1 MKRKLK
7 NNRGETV
14 VEVLASILIAALS
27 VALLFGAVMA
37 SVNMDL
43 SAQKTD
49 QDLYEGLN
57 TAQIQE
63 GTSSSGTV
71 KISGKNS
78 AGIASSADVS
88 VNFYGSG
95 GVLSYAPPAP

>member
-43 SAQKTD
+43 SAQETD
-49 QDLYEGLN
+49 QKLYAGLN
-57 TAQIQE
+57 TAQVQKD
-63 GTSSSGTV
+63 TSSSGTV
-71 KISGKNS
+71 TISGNSFSKN
-78 AGIASSADVS
+78 VS

-95 GVLSYAPPAP
+95 GVLSYAPAP